1 MKIAIIGTGISGLST
16 AFLLQPYHEITVYEK
31 NDYLGGHSCTIEIE
45 TEGDKIPVDIGFIVF
60 NKKNYPNLSS
70 MFSYLNIPIAKSSM
84 SFGVSIDDGWLEYG
98 TERLLDIFSQPR
110 NLIRPQFIRMILDI
124 YRFNA
129 FAKKYVQKNSECTI
143 GECIAEL
150 NLGEWFTQYYL
161 LPMSGAI
168 WSTPSSRMLEFPADT
183 LIEFF
188 DNHGLLSISEQPQW
202 YTVEGGSREYV
213 QRLSEP
219 FSHRVQLGR
228 TLKSISRSTGFLTLT
243 EDNGTQDQF
252 DQIVLACHSDQ
263 ALQLIE
269 KPTPEEENILGNIK
283 YQRNR
288 VVLHEDISFMSKRK
302 GSWSSWMYLGNRQHK
317 DDGPIS
323 LSYWMNN
330 LQPLKTSRPFIVTLN
345 PAREPATELI
355 RHDCVFEHP
364 EFNQLAVRSQKK
376 IDEIQ
381 GKNGLWFCGAWAG
394 YGFHEDGIT
403 SAMSVAQALGA
414 EIPWH

>member
-1 MKIAIIGTGISGLST
+1 
-16 AFLLQPYHEITVYEK
+16 
-31 NDYLGGHSCTIEIE
+31 
-45 TEGDKIPVDIGFIVF
+45 
-60 NKKNYPNLSS
+60 

-110 NLIRPQFIRMILDI
+110 NLIRPQFIGMILDI

-129 FAKKYVQKNSECTI
+129 LAKKYVQKNSECTI

-269 KPTPEEENILGNIK
+269 KPTPAEENILGNIK
-283 YQRNR
+283 
-288 VVLHEDISFMSKRK
+288 
-302 GSWSSWMYLGNRQHK
+302 
-317 DDGPIS
+317 
-323 LSYWMNN
+323 
-330 LQPLKTSRPFIVTLN
+330 
-345 PAREPATELI
+345 
-355 RHDCVFEHP
+355 
-364 EFNQLAVRSQKK
+364 
-376 IDEIQ
+376 
-381 GKNGLWFCGAWAG
+381 
-394 YGFHEDGIT
+394 
-403 SAMSVAQALGA
+403 
-414 EIPWH
+414 

>member
-1 MKIAIIGTGISGLST
+1 
-16 AFLLQPYHEITVYEK
+16 
-31 NDYLGGHSCTIEIE
+31 
-45 TEGDKIPVDIGFIVF
+45 
-60 NKKNYPNLSS
+60 
-70 MFSYLNIPIAKSSM
+70 M

-98 TERLLDIFSQPR
+98 TERLLDIISQPR

-129 FAKKYVQKNSECTI
+129 LAKKYVQENLECSI
-143 GECIAEL
+143 RECIADL

-202 YTVEGGSREYV
+202 YTIEGGSREYV

-219 FSHRVQLGR
+219 FSHRIQLGR
-228 TLKSISRSTGFLTLT
+228 NVKCISRSEGLLTLT
-243 EDNGTQDQF
+243 EDDGTQDQF

-269 KPTPEEENILGNIK
+269 KPTLQEENILGSVK
-283 YQRNR
+283 YQSNR

-302 GSWSSWMYLGNRQHK
+302 HSWSSWMYLGNRQHK
-317 DDGPIS
+317 DDEPIS

-330 LQPLKTSRPFIVTLN
+330 LQPLKTSHPFIVTLN
-345 PAREPATELI
+345 PVREPAAELI
-355 RHDCVFEHP
+355 RHDCIFEHP
-364 EFNQLAVRSQKK
+364 EFNRLAVRSQKK
-376 IDEIQ
+376 LDEIQ
-381 GKNGLWFCGAWAG
+381 GKNGLWF
-394 YGFHEDGIT
+394 
-403 SAMSVAQALGA
+403 
-414 EIPWH
+414 